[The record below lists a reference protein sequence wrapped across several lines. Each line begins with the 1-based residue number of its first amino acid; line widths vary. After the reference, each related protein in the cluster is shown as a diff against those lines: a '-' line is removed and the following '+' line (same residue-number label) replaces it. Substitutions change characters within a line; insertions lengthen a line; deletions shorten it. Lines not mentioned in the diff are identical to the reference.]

1 MKRVLLVAYA
11 FPPEPLPGALRP
23 GYLARYLPTFGW
35 RPTVL
40 THTAQQAPF
49 DADVVRVGGRGGY
62 PTLAQN
68 NRLPRN
74 SFVRSMLRA
83 ARDTVAVPDELAPWI
98 VPATAAGLRVMRK
111 ERFDAIVTTA
121 LPMSAHVVG
130 AALSL
135 LTRTPWIADYRDA
148 WSANPYMPWSRAKR
162 ALQRLLER
170 ALISRATEVTTV
182 SQPIATHLRE
192 LHRKPVNVIENAYDA
207 SEWET
212 IPDEAPGN
220 FDLVYTGTMYGG
232 KRSAAALFAAIAA
245 LRSEAH
251 PLADAV
257 CVHFYGHNNEH
268 VLTEAAAAGIGDCV
282 RLHGVVP
289 RVDAMRAQRRA
300 AGLLV
305 FLNSDSRTAQE
316 RGSKYLEYMGARR
329 RMLVFGPPSS
339 VMRDTVERGRLGW
352 FAGEAEGA
360 KSALVALYQC
370 YMAGNYEFTADG
382 AFVPSAAE
390 LAQAFAASL
399 NRAAGYAE
407 ASDVS
412 ARRAV
417 TS

>member
-1 MKRVLLVAYA
+1 MKRVLIVAYA
-11 FPPEPLPGALRP
+11 FPPEPLPGSLRP
-23 GYLARYLPTFGW
+23 GYLARYLPKFGW
-35 RPTVL
+35 RATVL
-40 THTAQQAPF
+40 THTAQEAPF
-49 DADVVRVGGRGGY
+49 DADVVHVGARGDS
-62 PTLAQN
+62 PVFTKSS
-68 NRLPRN
+68 RLPKN
-74 SFVRSMLRA
+74 SFVRSVLRA
-83 ARDTVAVPDELAPWI
+83 VRDTVALPDELAPWI

-148 WSANPYMPWSRAKR
+148 WSANPYMPWSRVKR

-170 ALISRATEVTTV
+170 ALIARSTEVTTV
-182 SQPIATHLRE
+182 SQPIAAHLRE
-192 LHRKPVNVIENAYDA
+192 LHGKPVNVIENAYDA
-207 SEWET
+207 VEWET
-212 IPDEAPGN
+212 IPDEAPRG

-245 LRSEAH
+245 LRAETH
-251 PLADAV
+251 PLADV
-257 CVHFYGHNNEH
+257 VRVHFYGHNNEH
-268 VLTEAAAAGIGDCV
+268 VLTEAAAAGVEECV

-305 FLNSDSRTAQE
+305 FLNMDPQTAQE

-329 RMLVFGPPSS
+329 RMLVFGPTSS

-352 FAGEAEGA
+352 FASDAEGA
-360 KSALVALYQC
+360 KGALVALYQC
-370 YMAGNYEFTADG
+370 YLAGSCAFTPDG

-399 NRAAGYAE
+399 NRAAGYTHTP
-407 ASDVS
+407 DVS
-412 ARRAV
+412 ARPAV